1 MRQCSRKSFGIQPHL
16 QKNWIK
22 SYFMYLC
29 KSPFVM
35 SYSLNNKWE
44 RRRQEV
50 VVAQVVLFVVS
61 IVFELNFLLFQ
72 VVLTLFSAQFHLYQ
86 SSSNHLISHLCCE
99 ARPCLHPPALL
110 IIFLRDDY
118 WGGLL
123 KTGELCFWCP
133 LQRFFRIGR
142 VLWAFLVL
150 MYIVVHLFLLE
161 RSEVYPSLSA
171 VADSM
176 MKVDVY
182 LTNLTLLPLSTHCTS
197 GECTAQS
204 VSQYTSLSCFTLLLV
219 GKYECYRVGLGWSR
233 RWTTQ

>member
-1 MRQCSRKSFGIQPHL
+1 MFAQIIRIQPHL

-22 SYFMYLC
+22 SFLYLC

-86 SSSNHLISHLCCE
+86 SSSNRLISHLCCE

-123 KTGELCFWCP
+123 KTGELCFLVSSAEIFQNWQSSMSFSCVNVHSRSP
-133 LQRFFRIGR
+133 ISSWT
-142 VLWAFLVL
+142 LW
-150 MYIVVHLFLLE
+150 
-161 RSEVYPSLSA
+161 
-171 VADSM
+171 
-176 MKVDVY
+176 
-182 LTNLTLLPLSTHCTS
+182 
-197 GECTAQS
+197 S
-204 VSQYTSLSCFTLLLV
+204 VSISICSGWQYDESGRLPH
-219 GKYECYRVGLGWSR
+219 
-233 RWTTQ
+233 

>member
-1 MRQCSRKSFGIQPHL
+1 MRETETRGSGCPSGP
-16 QKNWIK
+16 
-22 SYFMYLC
+22 LC
-29 KSPFVM
+29 CLN
-35 SYSLNNKWE
+35 SLW
-44 RRRQEV
+44 
-50 VVAQVVLFVVS
+50 
-61 IVFELNFLLFQ
+61 
-72 VVLTLFSAQFHLYQ
+72 AQFSPLPGGLNSVL
-86 SSSNHLISHLCCE
+86 SSVPFISVIINHLISHLCCE

-204 VSQYTSLSCFTLLLV
+204 VSQYTSLRCFTPLLV
-219 GKYECYRVGLGWSR
+219 GKYECYRVELCWSR